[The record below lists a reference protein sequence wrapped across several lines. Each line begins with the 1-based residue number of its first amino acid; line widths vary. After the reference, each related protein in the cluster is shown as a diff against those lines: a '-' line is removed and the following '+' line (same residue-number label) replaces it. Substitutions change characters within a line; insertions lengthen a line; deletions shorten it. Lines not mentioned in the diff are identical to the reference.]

1 MIDFSTAISQGEVA
15 AQNVSNN
22 FKEVDF
28 VFQLLNNELSKK
40 GFKIDRIVKKNPIS
54 VQEILTPSSLSHEV
68 DEFNKDKTGIL
79 CISLCDN
86 QKASK
91 AIGTWKQSLDG
102 YPFTLEYLMERTDCW
117 DKEALISKLTSIIS
131 SGQFWLKVKEL
142 KASNI

>member
-40 GFKIDRIVKKNPIS
+40 GVLIERLGNPNDVCFLDEADTDSIVLP
-54 VQEILTPSSLSHEV
+54 
-68 DEFNKDKTGIL
+68 KTQRGL
-79 CISLCDN
+79 LYISLTDN
-86 QKASK
+86 EKCKKAFGLWS
-91 AIGTWKQSLDG
+91 QHPDG
-102 YPFTLEYLMERTDCW
+102 YPFTIEYLMERTDCW
-117 DKEALISKLTSIIS
+117 DKEALILRLTSIIS

-142 KASNI
+142 KATNV